1 MPVTGSIRRC
11 DFQLMKTNLNSEN
24 YRKTANKLKLLSFQ
38 AVPQKKNG
46 EAGFSLIEV
55 SIAMVVFLIAVLG
68 VFISFAYAIN
78 YNSGNS
84 SRAQALALL
93 QQKVEQMRSLTFV
106 PTMTDDAL
114 TGGEKDPDIVT
125 APDGNPYRL
134 KVIVDDDP
142 FTEVIDI
149 DPTTTFKEVSVTVS
163 LEAPTPGW
171 QTSVPATVILRRV
184 RGN

>member
-1 MPVTGSIRRC
+1 MNMI
-11 DFQLMKTNLNSEN
+11 LNSEN
-24 YRKTANKLKLLSFQ
+24 YRKIA
-38 AVPQKKNG
+38 KKIEMLFASQPRAEKKSG

-68 VFISFAYAIN
+68 VFISFAYAVN

-93 QQKVEQMRSLTFV
+93 QQRVEKMRSARFV
-106 PTMTDDAL
+106 PTSTDSDL
-114 TGGEKDPDIVT
+114 TGGTKPADVVT
-125 APDGNPYRL
+125 APDGHLYSL
-134 KVIVDDDP
+134 QVTVDDDP
-142 FTEVIDI
+142 FTAGVQI
-149 DPTTTFKEVSVTVS
+149 DPSTRFKEVSVTVS

>member
-1 MPVTGSIRRC
+1 
-11 DFQLMKTNLNSEN
+11 MKMNLNSEN
-24 YRKTANKLKLLSFQ
+24 YRKSAKKFNSFLSLLSNE
-38 AVPQKKNG
+38 KKNSG
-46 EAGFSLIEV
+46 EEGFSLIEV

-68 VFISFAYAIN
+68 VFISFAYAVN
-78 YNSGNS
+78 YNSGNT

-106 PTMTDDAL
+106 PTATDDEL
-114 TGGEKDPDIVT
+114 TGGEKAADIVT
-125 APDGNPYRL
+125 APDGNKYSL

-142 FTEVIDI
+142 FTEAVDI

-163 LEAPTPGW
+163 LERPTPGW
-171 QTSVPATVILRRV
+171 QTSVPATVILQRV

>member
-1 MPVTGSIRRC
+1 MSMMT
-11 DFQLMKTNLNSEN
+11 NSEN
-24 YRKTANKLKLLSFQ
+24 YREPAKKLETPALSPN
-38 AVPQKKNG
+38 ASGKSA

-68 VFISFAYAIN
+68 VFISFAYAVS
-78 YNSGNS
+78 YNSGNA

-93 QQKVEQMRSLTFV
+93 QQKVEKMRSARFV
-106 PTMTDDAL
+106 PTSTDTSL
-114 TGGEKDPDIVT
+114 KGGVKAAEVVT
-125 APDGNPYRL
+125 APDGNLYSL
-134 KVIVDDDP
+134 QVTVDDDP
-142 FTEVIDI
+142 FTEDVQVD
-149 DPTTTFKEVSVTVS
+149 DLTRFKEVRVTVS

>member
-1 MPVTGSIRRC
+1 
-11 DFQLMKTNLNSEN
+11 MKMNLNSEN
-24 YRKTANKLKLLSFQ
+24 YRKFA
-38 AVPQKKNG
+38 KKRKPRPASKPDNSG

-68 VFISFAYAIN
+68 VFISFAYAVS
-78 YNSGNS
+78 YNSGNT

-93 QQKVEQMRSLTFV
+93 QQKVEKMRSLRFV
-106 PTMTDDAL
+106 PTTTDADL
-114 TGGEKDPDIVT
+114 TGGTKDPEIVT
-125 APDGNPYRL
+125 APDGNKYSL

-142 FTEVIDI
+142 FTEAVDI

-163 LEAPTPGW
+163 LERPTPGW

>member
-1 MPVTGSIRRC
+1 
-11 DFQLMKTNLNSEN
+11 MKMNLNSEN
-24 YRKTANKLKLLSFQ
+24 YRKISKEPELRSCLPA
-38 AVPQKKNG
+38 QKKNSG

-68 VFISFAYAIN
+68 VFISFAYAVN

-93 QQKVEQMRSLTFV
+93 QQKVEQMRSARFV
-106 PTMTDDAL
+106 PTLTDDAL
-114 TGGEKDPDIVT
+114 TGGTKEPDVVT
-125 APDGNPYRL
+125 APDGNRYRL
-134 KVIVDDDP
+134 EVIVDDNP
-142 FTEVIDI
+142 FTETIDV
-149 DPTTTFKEVSVTVS
+149 DPTTTFKEVNVTVS
-163 LEAPTPGW
+163 LERPTPGW

>member
-1 MPVTGSIRRC
+1 
-11 DFQLMKTNLNSEN
+11 MKTNLNIEN
-24 YRKTANKLKLLSFQ
+24 YRKIAGETAKNKGQ
-38 AVPQKKNG
+38 
-46 EAGFSLIEV
+46 EGFSLIEV

-68 VFISFAYAIN
+68 VFISFAYAVS

-93 QQKVEQMRSLTFV
+93 QQKVEEMRSKRFV
-106 PTMTDDAL
+106 PTFTDDAL
-114 TGGEKDPDIVT
+114 TGGTKDPILLNGRDN
-125 APDGNPYRL
+125 NPYRIDI
-134 KVIVDDDP
+134 VVDDDP
-142 FTEVIDI
+142 FTDGVQVDN
-149 DPTTTFKEVSVTVS
+149 TKLFKEISVTVR

>member
-1 MPVTGSIRRC
+1 MS
-11 DFQLMKTNLNSEN
+11 MNLNSEN
-24 YRKTANKLKLLSFQ
+24 YRKTAKDLETFVSKSPD
-38 AVPQKKNG
+38 AARKSA

-68 VFISFAYAIN
+68 VFISFAYAVS
-78 YNSGNS
+78 YNSGNA

-93 QQKVEQMRSLTFV
+93 QQRVEQMRSARFV
-106 PTMTDDAL
+106 PTRTDDDIKGGVKAADVV
-114 TGGEKDPDIVT
+114 TGSDNHLYSLQVT
-125 APDGNPYRL
+125 
-134 KVIVDDDP
+134 VDDDP
-142 FTEVIDI
+142 FTDGVQVD
-149 DPTTTFKEVSVTVS
+149 DLSRFKEVHVTVS

>member
-1 MPVTGSIRRC
+1 M
-11 DFQLMKTNLNSEN
+11 NLKSEN
-24 YRKTANKLKLLSFQ
+24 YQKIVKKFKALLTFSTDRKNSA
-38 AVPQKKNG
+38 

-68 VFISFAYAIN
+68 VFISFAYAVS

-93 QQKVEQMRSLTFV
+93 QQKVEQMRSARFV
-106 PTMTDDAL
+106 PTTTDDAM
-114 TGGEKDPDIVT
+114 TGGTKASEVVT
-125 APDGNPYRL
+125 GPDGNMYSFQ
-134 KVIVDDDP
+134 ITVDDDP
-142 FTEVIDI
+142 FTDGIQV

>member
-1 MPVTGSIRRC
+1 MRI
-11 DFQLMKTNLNSEN
+11 NLNSEN
-24 YRKTANKLKLLSFQ
+24 YRKIAKRLKALPSFRPEPKENS
-38 AVPQKKNG
+38 V

-68 VFISFAYAIN
+68 VFISFAYAVS

-93 QQKVEQMRSLTFV
+93 QQKVEQMRSLRFV
-106 PTMTDDAL
+106 PTSTDDGL
-114 TGGEKDPDIVT
+114 TGGTKAPESVV
-125 APDGNPYRL
+125 APDGNRYRFQ
-134 KVIVDDDP
+134 VVVDDNP
-142 FTEVIDI
+142 FTEVVDV
-149 DPTTTFKEVSVTVS
+149 DPTTKFKEVSVTVS

>member
-1 MPVTGSIRRC
+1 
-11 DFQLMKTNLNSEN
+11 MKTNLNIEKN
-24 YRKTANKLKLLSFQ
+24 QEIAGETAKYKRQ
-38 AVPQKKNG
+38 
-46 EAGFSLIEV
+46 EGFSLIEV

-68 VFISFAYAIN
+68 VFMSFAYAVS

-93 QQKVEQMRSLTFV
+93 QQKVEEMRSKRFV
-106 PTMTDDAL
+106 PTFTDDAL
-114 TGGEKDPDIVT
+114 KGGTK
-125 APDGNPYRL
+125 APIILNGRDGNPYRIDI
-134 KVIVDDDP
+134 VVDDDP
-142 FTEVIDI
+142 FTDDVQVD
-149 DPTTTFKEVSVTVS
+149 DTKLFKEIRVTVR

>member
-1 MPVTGSIRRC
+1 MNV
-11 DFQLMKTNLNSEN
+11 NSEK
-24 YRKTANKLKLLSFQ
+24 YQKIAKKFKALFAFSTHRKNSA
-38 AVPQKKNG
+38 

-68 VFISFAYAIN
+68 VFISFAYAVS

-93 QQKVEQMRSLTFV
+93 QQKVEQMRSARFV
-106 PTMTDDAL
+106 PTTTEDSM
-114 TGGEKDPDIVT
+114 TGGTKDPESVT
-125 APDGNPYRL
+125 APDGNLFRL
-134 KVIVDDDP
+134 QVVVDDDP
-142 FTEVIDI
+142 FADGVQV

-171 QTSVPATVILRRV
+171 QTSIPATVILRRT